1 MPLQVELVSPDGILF
16 EGEAR
21 TVIARTLEGGDIA
34 FLPGHVPFLGALAT
48 YPVRVLMQEGGNRTI
63 AASRGF
69 ISVNGDKVTVLSD
82 TALVAEDIDVARAE
96 ADLLAAEELLRAD
109 AEDERAAAD
118 KRWAEVR
125 LDVARGTDRVA

>member
-21 TVIARTLEGGDIA
+21 TVIARTLDGGDIA
-34 FLPGHVPFLGALAT
+34 FLAGHVPFLGALAT
-48 YPVRVLMQEGGNRTI
+48 YPVRVLLEDGRTVTI

-69 ISVNGDKVTVLSD
+69 ISVNGDSITVLSD
-82 TALVAEDIDVARAE
+82 TAQVAEDIDVAGAE
-96 ADLLAAEELLRAD
+96 ADLAAAEERLRAD
-109 AEDERAAAD
+109 ANDERAVAD

-125 LDVARGTDRVA
+125 LDVARGGDRVG

>member
-16 EGEAR
+16 EGEASM
-21 TVIARTLEGGDIA
+21 VIARTLDGGDIA

-48 YPVRVLMQEGGNRTI
+48 YPVKVLLEGGGSQSI

-82 TALVAEDIDVARAE
+82 TAVVAHEIDVAEAE
-96 ADLLAAEELLRAD
+96 AELAEAEERLRAD
-109 AEDERAAAD
+109 AEDEEAAAD

-125 LDVARGTDRVA
+125 IDVARGSDRVS